1 MATIVMN
8 AEQLTRKLELRDG
21 RAVVV
26 FRQGDDELVIVPRE
40 HDGWLSIWAFSP
52 VMDRLAATLKMA
64 ELAGE
69 FREGDLP
76 PQPLE
81 SPLGGWSSGAC

>member
-1 MATIVMN
+1 MN
-8 AEQLTRKLELRDG
+8 AEQLTRKLELVDG

-26 FRQGDDELVIVPRE
+26 FRQGDDEVVIVPRE

-52 VMDRLAATLKMA
+52 AMDNLAGQLKMV
-64 ELAGE
+64 ELNGD
-69 FREGDLP
+69 FRPGDLP

-81 SPLGGWSSGAC
+81 SPLGGWASGAC